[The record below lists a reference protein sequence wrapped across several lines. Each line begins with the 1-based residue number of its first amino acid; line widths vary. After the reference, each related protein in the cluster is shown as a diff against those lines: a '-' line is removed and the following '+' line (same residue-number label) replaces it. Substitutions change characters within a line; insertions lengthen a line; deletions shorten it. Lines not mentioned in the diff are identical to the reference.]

1 MAKGVEDTA
10 FYRYVRLLAHN
21 DVGGDPSR
29 WSLGIEAF
37 HAGNAERGARFP
49 RQLLSAST
57 HDTKRSHDVR
67 ARLGALASL
76 GEEWAA
82 EVRRW
87 RELCAPLRSASG
99 SNPASVGAG
108 VGAAA
113 SGAAAS
119 GAAAAAP
126 ASGSGSPDPV
136 EEYTIFQ
143 TVLGA
148 WPIDA
153 DRLCAYM
160 EKAMRERK
168 VRTSWIEPDTA
179 HEERVFAYCRALL
192 ELVPFREAF
201 DPFAARVAALGE
213 LHGLRQTA
221 LRLTVPGVPDIYQ
234 GDELVAL
241 SLVDPDNRR
250 PVGWDRRADLLAELR
265 DGAAPMS
272 PDARKLFLV
281 RELLALRAR
290 RPEVFESG
298 AYTPLDAGPDA
309 VAFLRGEEIA
319 VALPIREGGLDLD
332 LLALPAGSFAPAFD
346 PELLPGASIHVL
358 ERR

>member
-29 WSLGIEAF
+29 WSLGVDAF
-37 HAGNAERGARFP
+37 HAGNAQRGERFP
-49 RQLLSAST
+49 RHLLSAST

-87 RELCAPLRSASG
+87 RALCAPLRQSDP
-99 SNPASVGAG
+99 PA
-108 VGAAA
+108 
-113 SGAAAS
+113 
-119 GAAAAAP
+119 
-126 ASGSGSPDPV
+126 PDPV
-136 EEYTIFQ
+136 EEYTIWQ

-153 DRLCAYM
+153 GRLCEYM

-168 VRTSWIEPDTA
+168 LRSSWIEPDAA

-192 ELVPFREAF
+192 DLVPFREAF

-213 LHGLRQTA
+213 LHALRQTA

-250 PVGWDRRADLLAELR
+250 PVDWERRARLLAELR

-272 PDARKLFLV
+272 ADARKLFLI
-281 RELLALRAR
+281 RALLALRAR
-290 RPEVFESG
+290 RPG
-298 AYTPLDAGPDA
+298 AFDGGGYTPVDAGPDA
-309 VAFLRGEEIA
+309 VAFLRGDEVA
-319 VALPIREGGLDLD
+319 VALPIREGGLDLE
-332 LLALPAGSFAPAFD
+332 LLALPDGDWRPAFD
-346 PELLPGASIHVL
+346 PELLPGAAIHVL
-358 ERR
+358 ER